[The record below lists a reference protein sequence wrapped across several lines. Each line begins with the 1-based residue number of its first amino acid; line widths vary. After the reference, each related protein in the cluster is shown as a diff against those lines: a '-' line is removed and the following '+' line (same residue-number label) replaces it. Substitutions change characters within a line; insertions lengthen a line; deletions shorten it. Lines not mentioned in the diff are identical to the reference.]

1 MRFKTKPK
9 LNRSITA
16 SSIQNKPEVARIA
29 EQAADLIETLF
40 RMNAEDEVD
49 LSGYLSIKNANTLS
63 EACNILMDIDHYYTV
78 NMSGW

>member
-1 MRFKTKPK
+1 MRFKTKPM

-16 SSIQNKPEVARIA
+16 SSLQSKPKVAKIA

-49 LSGYLSIKNANTLS
+49 LSGYLSTKDANTLS

-78 NMSGW
+78 NMRG